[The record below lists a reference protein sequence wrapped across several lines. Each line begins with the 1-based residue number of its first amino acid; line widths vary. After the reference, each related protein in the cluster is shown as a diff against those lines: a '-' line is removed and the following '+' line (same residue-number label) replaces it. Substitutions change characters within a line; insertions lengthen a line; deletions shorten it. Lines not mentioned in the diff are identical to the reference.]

1 MTSLNR
7 ITETAATENKPSVHS
22 PTKNHGRTMSK
33 KKLAKPIPQPRKTS
47 NAQGLESNNQ
57 RPASKVKGVLWVGLA
72 ASLLG
77 FLLYANTLGHQY
89 TLDDFSII
97 KSNWITKGG
106 LKNIGLIFSTEYRF
120 GSWNS
125 PGSLYRPIPLT
136 MFALEWQLS
145 PDNPMLGH
153 VLNALLYALT
163 GWVLWTTWR
172 RVLSAYPPVLAAI
185 AVLVFMAHPV
195 HTEVVANIKSR
206 DEILA
211 LLFSTLTLRAIW
223 EYLDKS
229 DIKWLVGAVL
239 AYTVAMFSKESAI
252 TMMAVF
258 PLAMWYF
265 YPGSLGKI
273 GKVVGALLVPAVIF
287 LLIRKKILDAQAY
300 QESYSILDNF
310 MSETKNQGE
319 RLASAFMMCGR
330 YLWTLIFPHPLVSD
344 LGYPQMKVVNFGD
357 WRALAG
363 FFSYVGMGVWALIQ
377 LPRKHILSFAIL
389 FYLATF
395 SVFSNVLML
404 IGTSYGE
411 RLLYIPSFGFALGIG
426 WIFCKIFKIND
437 LTDLWN
443 PNGKGTALWMAVG
456 ALLAIY
462 SLKTV
467 VRNTAWYDSASLYA
481 ADLPNSPN
489 CAKLNYHNALEQ
501 VRLGMDEKES
511 IVKDV
516 EQVRRGIACYDKCIE
531 LYPVYHDAY
540 GSRGLAYYRLG
551 EVLTNPEE
559 QRAAWDKALADY
571 NESLKY
577 RPNNSEVL
585 SNMGKIYFTRGQ
597 PDKAE
602 EVYRKAVGFDPRFVD
617 GRRNLG
623 AVLAMQKK
631 FPEAI
636 EQWKEAL
643 KYADNTK
650 SGTLYFYI
658 GSAYKDMGQPEKSV
672 EWFEKAYAV
681 DPSLKK

>member
-1 MTSLNR
+1 
-7 ITETAATENKPSVHS
+7 
-22 PTKNHGRTMSK
+22 MSK
-33 KKLAKPIPQPRKTS
+33 KKQNKSAPKYTAQTNSQALKQSLAITIPG
-47 NAQGLESNNQ
+47 A
-57 RPASKVKGVLWVGLA
+57 LWVGVA
-72 ASLLG
+72 AAALG
-77 FLLYANTLGHQY
+77 FLLYANTLGHLY

-145 PDNPMLGH
+145 PDNPALGH
-153 VLNALLYALT
+153 FLNAAFYALT

-172 RVLSAYPPVLAAI
+172 RVLSDYPPALAAI
-185 AVLVFMAHPV
+185 AVLVFMAHPI

-211 LLFSTLTLRAIW
+211 LLFGTLTLRAIW
-223 EYLDKS
+223 EYLRNDET
-229 DIKWLVGAVL
+229 KWLILAVL
-239 AYTVAMFSKESAI
+239 AYAVAMFSKESSI
-252 TMMAVF
+252 TLLAVF

-265 YPGSLGKI
+265 SPASAGKI
-273 GKVVGALLVPAVIF
+273 VRVVGSLLVPAVIF

-310 MSETKNQGE
+310 MVETKNQGE

-330 YLWTLIFPHPLVSD
+330 YLWTLILPHPLVCD
-344 LGYPQMKVVNFGD
+344 MGYPQMKVVTFAD

-363 FFSYVGMGVWALIQ
+363 FFTYVGMGVWALVQ
-377 LPRKHILSFAIL
+377 MPKKHLLSFAIL

-395 SVFSNVLML
+395 SVFSNVLMM

-411 RLLYIPSFGFALGIG
+411 RLLYIPSFGFALAVG
-426 WIFCKIFKIND
+426 WLFCKIFKID
-437 LTDLWN
+437 DRTQIWN
-443 PNGKGTALWMAVG
+443 PNGKGTALWMVVG
-456 ALLAIY
+456 VLLAAY

-467 VRNTAWYDSASLYA
+467 FRNGAWYDSASLYA

-501 VRLGMDEKES
+501 IRLGMDEKES

-516 EQVRRGIACYDKCIE
+516 EQVRHGIECYDKCIE
-531 LYPVYHDAY
+531 LYPKYHDAY
-540 GSRGLAYYRLG
+540 GSRGLAYFRLG
-551 EVLTNPEE
+551 EVLKDPEE
-559 QRAAWDKALADY
+559 QRKAWDQALSDY
-571 NESLKY
+571 QESLKY
-577 RPNNSEVL
+577 RYNNSEVL
-585 SNMGKIYFTRGQ
+585 SNMGKIYFTRNQ

-602 EVYRKAVGFDPRFVD
+602 EVYRKAVEFDPRFVD

-623 AVLAMQKK
+623 AVLAMQGK
-631 FPEAI
+631 FPQAI

-643 KYADNTK
+643 QYADNTK
-650 SGTLYFYI
+650 LATLYFYI
-658 GSAYKDMGQPEKSV
+658 GSGYKDMGKPELSG
-672 EWFEKAYAV
+672 EWFEKAYAI
-681 DPSLKK
+681 DPSLKR

>member
-1 MTSLNR
+1 
-7 ITETAATENKPSVHS
+7 
-22 PTKNHGRTMSK
+22 MSK
-33 KKLAKPIPQPRKTS
+33 KKLFKPAPQKQTAIQSKRSAESAPRS
-47 NAQGLESNNQ
+47 NINIQL
-57 RPASKVKGVLWVGLA
+57 SKVKGALWVGLA
-72 ASLLG
+72 ASILG

-125 PGSLYRPIPLT
+125 VGSLYRPIPLT
-136 MFALEWQLS
+136 MFTLEWQLS
-145 PDNPMLGH
+145 PDNPRLGH
-153 VLNALLYALT
+153 ILNALFYALT

-172 RVLSAYPPVLAAI
+172 RVLVDYPPVLAAI
-185 AVLVFMAHPV
+185 AVLVFMAHPI

-211 LLFSTLTLRAIW
+211 LLFGTLTLRAIW
-223 EYLDKS
+223 EYIEKEDT
-229 DIKWLVGAVL
+229 KWLLWAVL
-239 AYTVAMFSKESAI
+239 AYTIAMFSKESSI
-252 TMMAVF
+252 TFMAVF

-265 YPGSLGKI
+265 APNSVGKI
-273 GKVVGALLVPAVIF
+273 AKVSAVLLVPAVIF
-287 LLIRKKILDAQAY
+287 LLIRKSILDAQAY

-310 MSETKNQGE
+310 MAETKNKGAQ
-319 RLASAFMMCGR
+319 LASAFMMCGR

-344 LGYPQMKVVNFGD
+344 MGYPQTKLVTFAD

-363 FFSYVGMGVWALIQ
+363 FFSYVGMGIWAVLNIR
-377 LPRKHILSFAIL
+377 RKHFLSFAIL

-395 SVFSNVLML
+395 SVFSNVLMQ

-411 RLLYIPSFGFALGIG
+411 RLLYIPSFGFALAVA
-426 WIFCKIFKIND
+426 WLFCKIFKIND
-437 LTDLWN
+437 LTEIWN
-443 PNGKGTALWMAVG
+443 PNGKGTALWLAVG
-456 ALLAIY
+456 ILIGMYA
-462 SLKTV
+462 LKTIT
-467 VRNTAWYDSASLYA
+467 RNGAWYDSASLYA

-489 CAKLNYHNALEQ
+489 CAKLNYHNALEM
-501 VRLGMDEKES
+501 VRIGMDEKES

-516 EQVRRGIACYDKCIE
+516 EQVRLGIAGYDKCIE
-531 LYPVYHDAY
+531 LYPKYHDAY
-540 GSRGLAYYRLG
+540 GSRGLAYFRLG
-551 EVLTNPEE
+551 EVLKNPEE
-559 QRAAWDKALADY
+559 QRAAWDQSLADY
-571 NESLKY
+571 QESLKY
-577 RPNNSEVL
+577 RYNNSEVL

-597 PDKAE
+597 PEKAE
-602 EVYRKAVGFDPRFVD
+602 EVYRKSVEFDPRFVD

-631 FPEAI
+631 FPQAI

-643 KYADNTK
+643 KYADKTK

-658 GSAYKDMGQPEKSV
+658 GSAYKDMGQPENSV

-681 DPSLKK
+681 EPSLRK